1 MVAMRGLAAT
11 VAATALVV
19 VCLTASTAQAAPTR
33 IEKLSASEQKWA
45 TPMITLWNSVNMNL
59 HLVLPEAA
67 AKNALIA
74 GSGKNNTLLTKTL
87 IVFVGCTAMA
97 KNAGKPPSTR
107 LVAFD
112 EAIKSMCVQ
121 VGAGGHSIAKAIGAV
136 GKGNQKLAVSF
147 LTQATG
153 QLKKGT
159 IFLAT
164 AKKQL
169 LLVGGKSVFTA

>member
-1 MVAMRGLAAT
+1 MVVMRGLAGT
-11 VAATALVV
+11 LAATALVA
-19 VCLTASTAQAAPTR
+19 VCVTASAQAAPSR

-45 TPMITLWNSVNMNL
+45 TPMITLWNSVNLNL

-67 AKNALIA
+67 ATNALIA

-87 IVFVGCTAMA
+87 IVFVGCTATV

-107 LVAFD
+107 LVRFD

-121 VGAGGHSIAKAIGAV
+121 VGAGGHNIAKAIGAV
-136 GKGNQKLAVSF
+136 GKGNQKLAVSL

-153 QLKKGT
+153 QLKKGSS
-159 IFLAT
+159 FLAT

-169 LLVGGKSVFTA
+169 LLVGGKSIFTA